1 MISKK
6 LKNYFEDNKKVG
18 EFGIKYLDDELNGIC
33 KSDLILIGARSGA
46 GKSTIANSIAKINGQ
61 KGKKVTLISLENF
74 EGETYAKEV
83 FYEYKKI
90 SKDYSLTFRKFK
102 QGSFEKKVNTDL
114 QIEQAEAKVQK
125 TFNNITEIN
134 RTEHYTIDELKTDLI
149 KAVGQEDTDLVIL
162 DHIDYLDKPSESLS
176 DNEHISMIM
185 REIRTA
191 QSIFKVPVIIISH
204 LRKPANTKIDVK
216 VPSMD
221 EFIGSSNKVKEA
233 TCVILL
239 APDDET
245 NTKTQSTTKATWCCY
260 RKYRDDGI
268 KNQAAKIFFDIK
280 TGVYD
285 NKYKLYSIN
294 YIGDKVVE
302 LGFNDEQMEDL

>member
-1 MISKK
+1 MISEK
-6 LKNYFEDNKKVG
+6 LKNYFEDNIRTG
-18 EFGIKYLDDELNGIC
+18 DFGIKYLDNELSGIS

-46 GKSTIANSIAKINGQ
+46 GKSTIANLIAKINGQ

-83 FYEYKKI
+83 FYEYKKL
-90 SKDYSLTFRKFK
+90 SKNYGLTFRKFK
-102 QGSFEKKVNTDL
+102 QRDFIQQVDTEIQL
-114 QIEQAEAKVQK
+114 QQAENKVQK

-134 RTEHYTIDELKTDLI
+134 RTQNYTIEKLKTDFI
-149 KAVGQEDTDLVIL
+149 KAVEQGETDLIIL
-162 DHIDYLDKPSESLS
+162 DHIDYLDKPKESMS
-176 DNEHISMIM
+176 DNEYISKIM

-204 LRKPANTKIDVK
+204 LRKPANVKTDVK

-239 APDDET
+239 APDDDENT
-245 NTKTQSTTKATWCCY
+245 NAQSTLKATWCCY
-260 RKYRDDGI
+260 RKFRDDGI
-268 KNQAAKIFFDIK
+268 KNQTAKIYFDIK
-280 TGVYD
+280 TG
-285 NKYKLYSIN
+285 KYSDDYELYSIN
-294 YIGDKVVE
+294 YLGDRVIKIGE
-302 LGFNDEQMEDL
+302 